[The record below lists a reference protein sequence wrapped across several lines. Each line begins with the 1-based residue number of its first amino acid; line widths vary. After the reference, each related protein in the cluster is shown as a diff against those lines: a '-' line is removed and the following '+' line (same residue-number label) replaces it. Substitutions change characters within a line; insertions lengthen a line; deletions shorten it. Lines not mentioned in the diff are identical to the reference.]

1 MSLFKSKYN
10 SLQDLPKPE
19 NLRLNIPKIV
29 PNDRSLE
36 NFETKFDEDIREVVG
51 RRSTP
56 LSVGGKKAL
65 FVKIEMYD
73 EAINNMDM
81 IKNKLRDAQ
90 KILASLQ
97 QIKKEEDRSLQNWHS
112 DLNMIMEKINHID
125 QILF

>member
-1 MSLFKSKYN
+1 MSLFKSKSN

-19 NLRLNIPKIV
+19 DLKLNIPKIV
-29 PNDRSLE
+29 SNERSLE
-36 NFETKFDEDIREVVG
+36 DFETKFDEDIREVVG
-51 RRSTP
+51 RRSAP
-56 LSVGGKKAL
+56 LAMGEKKAL
-65 FVKIEMYD
+65 FVKIEKYD

-81 IKNKLRDAQ
+81 IKNKLKDAQ